1 MRSMSE
7 NDDFY
12 PKGSKSGSGGR
23 AAGTKAEIWHSP
35 GMRLWL
41 FFAQLVTVLLSL
53 WWVLSIYQPLW
64 LERVEVEIWGEER
77 LTSYAQLETEEGT
90 DALDG
95 ELYAAAFSGR
105 TEGKRLPI
113 WGRPGVTSGAPD
125 FRAAAR
131 VAAKAVVSI
140 NVSKAVDNPYRD
152 DPWFRFF
159 YGDIVPEEQTA
170 VGSGVI
176 VDARGY
182 VLTNHHVIEG
192 ADAIEVQLND
202 RRVMPAQLVGTD
214 PGSDIAVLR
223 LPVKGGELLPAMK
236 WGNASE
242 AQVGDWVLAIG
253 NPFGVGQ
260 TVTSG
265 IVSGLG
271 RSSLGLTTFENFIQ
285 TDAAINPGNS
295 GGALVDVR
303 GRLLGINTAIFS
315 RSGANVG
322 IGFAIPE
329 SLVRQVMADIISH
342 GYVRR
347 GWIGVESRNVN
358 KQLAQVFDLPP
369 SAAQRQVVVVSVLR
383 NGPAHRAGVK
393 PGDVILAVE
402 RKPVARVAEL
412 LNLIAGLEPGK
423 EAGLTVVRGGRQLQV
438 SLVPVLRPA
447 AAGRGSQAAGSGR

>member
-1 MRSMSE
+1 MHGMSE
-7 NDDFY
+7 SDDFF
-12 PKGSKSGSGGR
+12 PDGTENGTRGR
-23 AAGTKAEIWHSP
+23 KAAAGAEMWRSP

-41 FFAQLVTVLLSL
+41 FFTQLVTILLSL
-53 WWVLSIYQPLW
+53 WWILSIYQPLW
-64 LERVEVEIWGEER
+64 LEQVEVGLLGEEA
-77 LTSYAQLETEEGT
+77 LLPYSEWEQMEEGGDLGSEAYT
-90 DALDG
+90 ATL
-95 ELYAAAFSGR
+95 AGR
-105 TEGKRLPI
+105 VADKKLPV
-113 WGRPGVTSGAPD
+113 WGRGGAVASSVPD

-131 VAAKAVVSI
+131 VAARAVVSI
-140 NVSKAVDNPYRD
+140 NVSKAVDNPYRN

-159 YGDIVPEEQTA
+159 YGDMVPEEQTS

-176 VDARGY
+176 VDAEGY
-182 VLTNHHVIEG
+182 VLTNNHVIEG

-202 RRVMPAQLVGTD
+202 RRVIPAQLVGSD

-223 LPVKGGELLPAMK
+223 LKLSGGENLPAMK
-236 WGNASE
+236 WGNSNE

-329 SLVRQVMADIISH
+329 SLARQAMADIIRH

-369 SAAQRQVVVVSVLR
+369 DAAQRQVVVVSVLR
-383 NGPAHRAGVK
+383 NGPAFKAGVK
-393 PGDVILAVE
+393 PGDVILSVE
-402 RKPVARVAEL
+402 SKPVTRVAEL
-412 LNLIAGLEPGK
+412 LNLTAGLEPGK
-423 EAGLTVVRGGRQLQV
+423 TAKLTVLRGDRQLQV
-438 SLVPVLRPA
+438 SLVPVLRPPA
-447 AAGRGSQAAGSGR
+447 AVAVR

>member
-1 MRSMSE
+1 MSE

-12 PKGSKSGSGGR
+12 PEGSKSGSRER
-23 AAGTKAEIWHSP
+23 AAEAKGGIWRSP

-77 LTSYAQLETEEGT
+77 LTSYVQLETEEGT
-90 DALDG
+90 DALEG
-95 ELYAAAFSGR
+95 ELYAAVLSGR
-105 TEGKRLPI
+105 TESKRLPT

-131 VAAKAVVSI
+131 VAARAVVSI
-140 NVSKAVDNPYRD
+140 NVSKAVDNPYRN

-159 YGDIVPEEQTA
+159 YGDMVPEEQTS

-176 VDARGY
+176 VDAKGY
-182 VLTNHHVIEG
+182 VLTNNHVIEG

-202 RRVMPAQLVGTD
+202 RRVIPAQLVGSD

-223 LPVKGGELLPAMK
+223 LKLSGGENLPAMK
-236 WGNASE
+236 WGNSNE

-303 GRLLGINTAIFS
+303 GRLLGINTAVFS

-329 SLVRQVMADIISH
+329 SLARQAMADIIRH

-369 SAAQRQVVVVSVLR
+369 DAAQRQVVVVSVLR
-383 NGPAHRAGVK
+383 NGPAFKAGVK
-393 PGDVILAVE
+393 PGDVILSVE
-402 RKPVARVAEL
+402 SKPVTRVAEL
-412 LNLIAGLEPGK
+412 LNLTAGLEPGK
-423 EAGLTVVRGGRQLQV
+423 TAKLTVLRGDRPLQV
-438 SLVPVLRPA
+438 SLVPVLRPPA
-447 AAGRGSQAAGSGR
+447 AVAVR